1 MNIQNHFQ
9 ILFPYKKNFRYH
21 YLIICNFS
29 DMIRNSRRLF
39 GKQYGLSFFAVD
51 RPAAKTVTDL
61 LKYYDKN
68 EGLSNGVDLF

>member
-1 MNIQNHFQ
+1 
-9 ILFPYKKNFRYH
+9 
-21 YLIICNFS
+21 
-29 DMIRNSRRLF
+29 MIRNSRRLF

-61 LKYYDKN
+61 LKHYDKN